1 MLLQRT
7 RGRTGTEG
15 KRGKR
20 VRRDEGRKEDDVT
33 KDASE
38 QFAKG
43 VTRANRKGECWEK
56 DKMEL
61 NHRFLFPGWK
71 LNVGRIM
78 EDAIKTDKDF
88 CEEEQNDVKQ
98 SVADTSF
105 YDEVE
110 LLR

>member
-1 MLLQRT
+1 M
-7 RGRTGTEG
+7 GTEG
-15 KRGKR
+15 KKRKR

-43 VTRANRKGECWEK
+43 VTRANRKRGVGEK
-56 DKMEL
+56 GKMEL

-78 EDAIKTDKDF
+78 KDA
-88 CEEEQNDVKQ
+88 N
-98 SVADTSF
+98 
-105 YDEVE
+105 
-110 LLR
+110 

>member
-1 MLLQRT
+1 
-7 RGRTGTEG
+7 
-15 KRGKR
+15 
-20 VRRDEGRKEDDVT
+20 
-33 KDASE
+33 
-38 QFAKG
+38 
-43 VTRANRKGECWEK
+43 
-56 DKMEL
+56 MEL

-78 EDAIKTDKDF
+78 KDAIKTSKDF